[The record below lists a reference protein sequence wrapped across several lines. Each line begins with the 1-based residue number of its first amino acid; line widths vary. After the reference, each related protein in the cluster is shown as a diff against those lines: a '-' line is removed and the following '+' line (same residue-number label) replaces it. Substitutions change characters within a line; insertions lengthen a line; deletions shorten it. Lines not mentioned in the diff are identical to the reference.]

1 MAMPK
6 TRKFSYNNLN
16 AVTSRPNRYYT
27 GLPWTIMEQRDLW
40 DGFYRDNGRAWRG
53 NSRIPDPLGGR
64 GDALDLGC
72 GNGKTVST
80 LLDLGYGVT
89 GADFSE
95 TAVEM
100 CRENFGD
107 RAAFVTCDVSDL
119 PFPDCSFDYVT
130 AVHVLEHVDDAGMS
144 TLASEIRRVLRPGG
158 YVFVR
163 SFTPSDMR
171 SGARSGEGIRYVHR
185 NPDGIVRFFRDFTA
199 EYARRVDEPT
209 RFGTVRSRAECLFR
223 KPAE

>member
-1 MAMPK
+1 
-6 TRKFSYNNLN
+6 
-16 AVTSRPNRYYT
+16 
-27 GLPWTIMEQRDLW
+27 MEQRDLW
-40 DGFYRDNGRAWRG
+40 DGFYRANGRAWRG
-53 NSRIPDPLGGR
+53 NSRIPDPLEGG

-80 LLDLGYGVT
+80 LLDLGYRVT

-95 TAVEM
+95 TAVDM

-107 RAAFVTCDVSDL
+107 SAAFVACDILDL
-119 PFPDCSFDYVT
+119 PFPDGSFDYVT
-130 AVHVLEHVDDAGMS
+130 AVHVLEHIGDPDMGRA
-144 TLASEIRRVLRPGG
+144 ASEIRRVLRPGG
-158 YVFVR
+158 YAFVR

-171 SGARSGEGIRYVHR
+171 SGTRSGEGIRYVHR
-185 NPDGIVRFFRDFTA
+185 NPDGIVRFFTGFST

-223 KPAE
+223 KPSE